1 MALWSSGVTWSSGQ
15 LWGPAAPPSGLI
27 ANNKKNKHTT
37 MKRDNYYPRLLS
49 ARPEWHANFA
59 AKLIIYGPTLGLTTT
74 QVDNGVADNRVL
86 AYGLGDWLT
95 NVRDQGTSSTSAIK
109 DLQSGTGADPF
120 AFPAYNLP
128 TPPTLPVGITAVLPG
143 ALDRTFKL
151 VQVIKGLPGY
161 TETIGLAMGI
171 VGSVAPPPPPGTS
184 SPRIKVTAIQGED
197 QQIAQLKF
205 FKDGHEGI
213 WAETRRNGGAWEF
226 LQNSSKSPI
235 LDARPLLVPG
245 QAEVREYRAR
255 FWDEG
260 VPNGDW
266 CDVAKVTISP

>member
-1 MALWSSGVTWSSGQ
+1 MALWSSGVMWSSGQ
-15 LWGPAAPPSGLI
+15 IWGPSATPTGLY
-27 ANNKKNKHTT
+27 ANKKKNKHTT

-59 AKLIIYGPTLGLTTT
+59 AKLIIYGPALGLTTE

-95 NVRDQGTSSTSAIK
+95 NIREQGLASTSSLK
-109 DLQSGTGADPF
+109 DLKSGTGLDPF
-120 AFPAYNLP
+120 AFPAYNVP
-128 TPPTLPVGITAVLPG
+128 MPPTLPVGITAVLPG
-143 ALDRTFKL
+143 ALDHTFKL

-171 VGSVAPPPPPGTS
+171 VGSVTPTPPPGS
-184 SPRIKVTAIQGED
+184 SIPRIKVTAIQGED

-205 FKDGHEGI
+205 IKDGHEGI

-235 LDARPLLVPG
+235 LDARPLLVAG
-245 QAEVREYRAR
+245 QAEIREYRAR
-255 FWDEG
+255 FWDKG

-266 CDVAKVTISP
+266 CDVAKVTVGP